1 VTIEKSVVMQKISK
15 RRPLRVFDVFAPTRT
30 KDEINGLSHDETVKW
45 KLTGWM
51 LRKSASTLRM
61 YSCSHLLRP
70 RRGFL

>member
-1 VTIEKSVVMQKISK
+1 MTIDGIVIHRNTEDFKKKTFS
-15 RRPLRVFDVFAPTRT
+15 RFDVFVPTHT

-70 RRGFL
+70 